1 MYFTITIIDN
11 FSYLWIG
18 VLNPY
23 QNTIQAV
30 GGILDKYDS
39 DKMYPVYGFGAKV
52 TTVVVVVY
60 TVVSVFYYIYELSV
74 FYYYIYCCCVC
85 VLILLCMCVL
95 YTITYNNYYN
105 NILLILLLLYH
116 TTTTATTTSII
127 CNNNRLLMYYYVLY
141 RCASPMAVSLSAS
154 TVSQSMAVAWKC
166 MASKAS
172 CR

>member
-52 TTVVVVVY
+52 TTVGVVVVY
-60 TVVSVFYYIYELSV
+60 AV
-74 FYYYIYCCCVC
+74 VC
-85 VLILLCMCVL
+85 VLIFVCVLL
-95 YTITYNNYYN
+95 YTITYY
-105 NILLILLLLYH
+105 
-116 TTTTATTTSII
+116 
-127 CNNNRLLMYYYVLY
+127 
-141 RCASPMAVSLSAS
+141 
-154 TVSQSMAVAWKC
+154 
-166 MASKAS
+166 
-172 CR
+172 